1 MKPTWTGNRWRI
13 QARKDGKRY
22 SFSSSVPGAK
32 GRKECQRKYDNWY
45 YGEATGEKS
54 VKRVCQEYLDDLMA
68 RRGKDAPSIEFNE
81 RSLRL
86 YVLPKVG
93 DKKMC
98 KMTLRDWQNII
109 NTATGQKG
117 ELSEKTLKNLRAT
130 ISAVIKFGYQDYQCE
145 PLRGSLY
152 IPQGHSKKEKEIL
165 QKDDIRRLF
174 EPSDLWYH
182 PLFCLGVLTG
192 MRPGELLGIKTTD
205 IVGNRILIR
214 RAVNVHGQ
222 ITAGK
227 NENAR
232 RVVPI
237 GKTARA
243 ILDATIQR
251 NEDYNLRTDWIFCSR
266 DGSVGKQEAVR
277 YQWGK
282 LKRERNL
289 PGSTYSLRHTFISL
303 MKNVMPEAMIKDIVG
318 HSVSMPTMSVYGHYY
333 EGEEN
338 EAAQVIDLTL
348 GDTFGDNK
356 SVWGGQTDI

>member
-174 EPSDLWYH
+174 EPSDLWFH
-182 PLFCLGVLTG
+182 PLFLFGCLNG
-192 MRPGELLGIKTTD
+192 
-205 IVGNRILIR
+205 
-214 RAVNVHGQ
+214 H
-222 ITAGK
+222 
-227 NENAR
+227 
-232 RVVPI
+232 
-237 GKTARA
+237 
-243 ILDATIQR
+243 AT
-251 NEDYNLRTDWIFCSR
+251 W
-266 DGSVGKQEAVR
+266 
-277 YQWGK
+277 
-282 LKRERNL
+282 
-289 PGSTYSLRHTFISL
+289 
-303 MKNVMPEAMIKDIVG
+303 
-318 HSVSMPTMSVYGHYY
+318 
-333 EGEEN
+333 
-338 EAAQVIDLTL
+338 
-348 GDTFGDNK
+348 
-356 SVWGGQTDI
+356 